1 MLPIKEVLFL
11 MKGDGEMFA
20 IRAAVFAFLL
30 ALSSAPSMVSAQES
44 NWAAKMF
51 EKQKVDFGVV
61 ARAADTRYR
70 LKLKNIYQEDVHIS
84 NVRTTCGCS
93 AASPS
98 QTLLKSAEEAYIE
111 IKMDTEKFMRRK
123 DSNVVITF
131 DAPTFAEVRIPITAY
146 IRTDVVI
153 NPGGA
158 KFGSVSKGENH
169 TKTLEIAYA
178 GRPDWVIKDVKSPRE
193 YIDAEVVEVSRDE
206 NAGLANYKLNV
217 TLSED
222 APAGLIREELMM
234 ITDDANS
241 PKVPVLVEAQVE
253 SDYTVTPE
261 VVPLGTLKVGE
272 EKSFRLVVKGRS
284 PFKIEA
290 VKCETDY
297 DGLEANLTDSAR
309 PVHVVPVTLRA
320 PASAGSVEDHLVIK
334 IADSEET
341 LKVRIY
347 GEIIE

>member
-1 MLPIKEVLFL
+1 MEVRFL
-11 MKGDGEMFA
+11 MKGYGEMFA
-20 IRAAVFAFLL
+20 FRASAFALLL
-30 ALSSAPSMVSAQES
+30 AFSCCPSVLTAQDS

-98 QTLLKSAEEAYIE
+98 QTLLKSAEEGFIE

-153 NPGGA
+153 TPGGA
-158 KFGSVSKGENH
+158 KFGSVAQGESSV
-169 TKTLEIAYA
+169 KTLDIAYA
-178 GRPDWVIKDVKSPRE
+178 GRADWVIKEVKSPRD
-193 YIDAEVVEVSRDE
+193 YIDAEVTEVSRDQ
-206 NAGLANYKLNV
+206 NAGLANYKLKV
-217 TLSED
+217 TLSDD
-222 APAGLIREELMM
+222 APAGLIREELTM

-241 PKVPVLVEAQVE
+241 PKVPVLVEARVE
-253 SDYTVTPE
+253 SDFTVTPDI
-261 VVPLGTLKVGE
+261 VALGTLKVGE
-272 EKSFRLVVKGRS
+272 EKSFRLVVKGRE
-284 PFKIEA
+284 PFTIESIN
-290 VKCETDY
+290 CESDY
-297 DGLEANLTDSAR
+297 EGLDAKLTPSAR
-309 PVHVVPVTLRA
+309 PVHVVPVILKA
-320 PASAGSVEDHLVIK
+320 PSSPGSVEDQLLIK
-334 IADSEET
+334 IADRDET
-341 LKVRIY
+341 IKLRMY